1 MAMDQDERR
10 LLDARLAE
18 RQAEARREAERLD
31 ESLRE
36 LLLDRAD
43 GTADDE
49 HDPEGTP
56 LSAEWSRMAGVRDA
70 LARSEHDLA
79 AARTRLAAGD
89 YGDCARCGRPIGAAR
104 LEARPTADLCIACAR
119 EAESRR
125 R

>member
-1 MAMDQDERR
+1 MDAVTAGRMLDHLEREVEHR
-10 LLDARLAE
+10 LARLHDDE
-18 RQAEARREAERLD
+18 
-31 ESLRE
+31 ESLRH
-36 LLLDRAD
+36 DRAD

-104 LEARPTADLCIACAR
+104 LEARPTADLCITCAR
-119 EAESRR
+119 AAESRR